1 MPKLI
6 SYCGLDCGEC
16 EAYLA
21 SQADDQVALAKVAEK
36 WTKEFGAKELTAEM
50 CVCDGCASGRRLNT
64 AHAATCGLRLCA
76 SSRSV
81 PTCAH
86 CDDYMCETL
95 RQFVQFAPVLGEKL
109 EKLRLEIG
117 K

>member
-1 MPKLI
+1 MLKLI

-21 SQADDQVALAKVAEK
+21 SQVDDLAALAKVAEK
-36 WTKEFGAKELTAEM
+36 WAKEFGAKNLTAEM
-50 CVCDGCASGRRLNT
+50 CVCDGCTSGKRLNS
-64 AHAATCGLRLCA
+64 AHAATCGLRVCA
-76 SSRSV
+76 SSRGV
-81 PTCAH
+81 TTCAH

-95 RQFVQFAPVLGEKL
+95 RQFVKFAPVLGEKL
-109 EKLRLEIG
+109 EKIRRELA